1 MPPKTNALRLLDQHG
16 VPYDVREYDVDLDDL
31 SATTVAAKI
40 GMPAEQVFKTICVR
54 GDRHGVALAVVPGHA
69 AIDFKELARLS
80 DNRSVEM
87 VPLKE
92 VQALTG
98 YLRGAVTALACK
110 KPYPVFADET
120 ITLYE
125 RISISCGQRG
135 MQAIVAPDDYVRVTG
150 ATVGL
155 FAL

>member
-1 MPPKTNALRLLDQHG
+1 MATKTNALRLLDQHG
-16 VPYDVREYDVDLDDL
+16 VAYEVSEYDVDLDDL

-40 GMPAEQVFKTICVR
+40 GMPAEQVFKTLCVK
-54 GDRHGVALAVVPGHA
+54 GDRHGVALAVVPGNA
-69 AIDFKELARLS
+69 AIDFKELAKLS

-87 VPLKE
+87 VPLKD

-110 KPYPVFADET
+110 KPYPVFVDET
-120 ITLYE
+120 ITLYD

-135 MQAIVAPDDYVRVTG
+135 MQAILAPEDYLRVTD
-150 ATVGL
+150 AQVGL

>member
-1 MPPKTNALRLLDQHG
+1 MAPKTNALRLLDQHG
-16 VPYDVREYDVDLDDL
+16 VGYEIREYDVDLDDL

-40 GMPAEQVFKTICVR
+40 NLPPEQVFKTLCVR
-54 GDRHGVALAVVPGHA
+54 GDRHGVALAVVPGNA
-69 AIDFKELARLS
+69 AIDFKELAKLS

-87 VPLKE
+87 VALKD
-92 VQALTG
+92 VQSLTG

-120 ITLYE
+120 ITLYD

-135 MQAIVAPDDYVRVTG
+135 MQAIVAPDDYLNVTG

>member
-16 VPYDVREYDVDLDDL
+16 VAYDLRAYDVDLDDL

-40 GMPAEQVFKTICVR
+40 GLPAEQVFKTLCVT
-54 GDRHGVALAVVPGHA
+54 GDRHGIALAVVPGNA
-69 AIDFKELARLS
+69 AVDFKELAQLS
-80 DNRSVEM
+80 GNRSVAM
-87 VPLKE
+87 VPLKD

-120 ITLYE
+120 ITLYD

-135 MQAIVAPDDYVRVTG
+135 MQAIVAPADYLRVTG